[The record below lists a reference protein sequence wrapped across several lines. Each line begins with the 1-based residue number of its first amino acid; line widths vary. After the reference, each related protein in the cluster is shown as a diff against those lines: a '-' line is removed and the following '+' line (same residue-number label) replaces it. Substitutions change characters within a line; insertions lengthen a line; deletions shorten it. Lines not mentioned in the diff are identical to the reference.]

1 MNEDILTVKE
11 FGLLIGASR
20 LTVMN
25 LIKSGKILA
34 FRLSDCPKSPW
45 RIKAT
50 EVDRLISW
58 ELHKNSEKIEKKY
71 E

>member
-25 LIKSGKILA
+25 LIKSGKIVA
-34 FRLSDCPKSPW
+34 FRLSDLPRSPY
-45 RIKAT
+45 RIKSS

-58 ELHKNSEKIEKKY
+58 ELHKRNDDGHN
-71 E
+71 